1 MGMNLDPRT
10 KLIIAL
16 CITTLAIIYN
26 TAGALLL
33 LLVATVGILFLFGID
48 LRQVAISLKPYFY
61 LLLVLFLAQ
70 CIFTPGGE
78 VLLAIG
84 PVRLLGSKGL
94 LLGISVVLRLL
105 VVIAAAIL
113 LTTGNSRDFITGL
126 VQWKVPYEIAFMVSV
141 TIRFLPIFRDEFI
154 NVVTAV
160 QLRGVELKQVPW
172 GKKVNLFRHLFFP
185 VVYGAILKAQQ
196 LSVAMEARGF
206 RAYPQRTYLRQLYLN
221 RWDYGLMLA
230 CPALTL
236 LMIGLY
242 AANLG

>member
-1 MGMNLDPRT
+1 MTMNLDPRT
-10 KLIIAL
+10 KLIMVL
-16 CITTLAIIYN
+16 CVTTLAIVYS
-26 TAGALLL
+26 TVGALFLLL
-33 LLVATVGILFLFGID
+33 LATTVILFIFGID
-48 LRQVAISLKPYFY
+48 FRQVVKNLKPFFV

-84 PVRLLGSKGL
+84 PVRLLTSEGL
-94 LLGISVVLRLL
+94 LMGTSVVLRLL
-105 VVIAAAIL
+105 VVIAAAL
-113 LTTGNSRDFITGL
+113 LLSTSNSRDFITGL

-141 TIRFLPIFRDEFI
+141 TIRFLPVFRDEFV

-172 GKKVNLFRHLFFP
+172 GKKIYLFRSLFFP
-185 VVYGAILKAQQ
+185 VVYGAILTAQQ

-221 RWDYGLMLA
+221 RWDYCLMLV
-230 CPALTL
+230 CPGLTL

-242 AANLG
+242 VIH

>member
-1 MGMNLDPRT
+1 MRLDPRT
-10 KLIIAL
+10 KLIMVL
-16 CITTLAIIYN
+16 CVTTLAVIYN
-26 TAGALLL
+26 TAEALLL
-33 LLVATVGILFLFGID
+33 LLAATIGLLLLFGID
-48 LRQVAISLKPYFY
+48 LKQVIIGLKPYFF
-61 LLLVLFLAQ
+61 LLLVLFWAQ

-84 PVRLLGSKGL
+84 PVRLLGTRGL
-94 LLGISVVLRLL
+94 LLGTSVVLRLL
-105 VVIAAAIL
+105 VVIAAAVI
-113 LTTGNSRDFITGL
+113 LTTSNSRDFITGL

-141 TIRFLPIFRDEFI
+141 TISFLPVFRDELV

-172 GKKVNLFRHLFFP
+172 GKKIYLFRHLFFP

-206 RAYPQRTYLRQLYLN
+206 RAYPRRTYLRQLYLT

-230 CPALTL
+230 CPGLTL

-242 AANLG
+242 KANLG